1 MAEQEPSQIKSDIL
15 TRVRGLYL
23 VFIAVVAVVLVR
35 LVYVQ
40 FFAPETRINAKR
52 LSTRIFLPDTVYAQ
66 RGSILARGGEP
77 LATSIF
83 RYQPQFDFAS
93 EGFADEET
101 FHTQSDSLAK
111 LLSAYFGDRS
121 VDQYR
126 RLLRSR
132 RDSARRYRL
141 GDPHDTTYYR
151 EDEGV
156 LLLLLDLMTG
166 RAKVTETVRDT
177 LRNHRPTKI
186 LPRDVDYGEWEVL
199 RKYPI
204 LNYNMGVTYSLAEYD
219 RRIYPQGDLARRL
232 IGRTGTAGNYGL
244 ELLYDD
250 QLKGENGFSVRQR
263 IARGF
268 STRVAEAEHQDAV
281 DGMNVVTTLDLNLQD
296 VADRALRAQLE
307 KQNATWGTTLVMES
321 QTGEILA
328 MANLGRTAD
337 GRLTERENYA
347 LGYSME
353 PGSTFKLATILTL
366 LDDAKMPPE
375 KIYETHDGNPVTIGQ
390 AKNIRDS
397 HRGDHAIALKRAV
410 AGSSNVYF
418 AKAVWEYYGQ
428 TGKKQQFSDHLHRV
442 LGLGETVGLDSL
454 GERKPSVTTDWK
466 VPDPGIMLVK
476 MSYGY
481 RVQMTP
487 MQMLTFYNAIANG
500 GHKIAPVLVKELRQ
514 GDRTVATFKTHTLRE
529 KICSDETLAIV
540 RDCLEEVAKTGTAAA
555 YFSDTT
561 RFSVAAKT
569 GTAQITSGESGHY
582 LGSMVAY
589 FPAEHPRYT
598 VLTTIRTKQQSGKS
612 YYGAGLAGPV
622 VKRVVDYLYA
632 REEAWASTLEADS
645 LHRRPTQLKGGSIR
659 QLREVADRL
668 ASGVHFEERQGWGR
682 ASVDSLAAVQIKSLK
697 TTRGTMPDVRS
708 MGLKDALFV
717 LEQCG
722 LRVTVEGSGAV
733 YEQSIAPAQ
742 PIREGDAVL
751 IRLKR

>member
-15 TRVRGLYL
+15 MRVRGLYL
-23 VFIAVVAVVLVR
+23 VFILVVVIVLMR
-35 LVYVQ
+35 LCYVQ
-40 FFAPETRINAKR
+40 FLAPETRHNAKR

-66 RGSILARGGEP
+66 RGSILSRDGEP
-77 LATSIF
+77 LASSIF
-83 RYQPQFDFAS
+83 RYQPHFDFAS

-101 FHTQSDSLAK
+101 FLTQSDSLAK

-121 VDQYR
+121 AAEYR
-126 RLLRSR
+126 RLLRSK

-141 GDPHDTTYYR
+141 GKEYDTTYYR

-166 RAKVTETVRDT
+166 RAKVTERVRDT

-204 LNYNMGVTYSLAEYD
+204 LNYNMGVTYALSEYD

-244 ELLYDD
+244 ELLYDE
-250 QLKGENGFSVRQR
+250 QLRGEHGFSVRQR

-268 STRVAEAEHQDAV
+268 STRVAGAEHRDAV
-281 DGMNVVTTLDLNLQD
+281 DGMHVVTTIDLNLQD

-321 QTGEILA
+321 RTGEILA
-328 MANLGRTAD
+328 MANLGRSAD

-353 PGSTFKLATILTL
+353 PGSTFKLATVLTL
-366 LDDAKMPPE
+366 LDDAGMSPDRV
-375 KIYETHDGNPVTIGQ
+375 YETHDGNPVKVGP
-390 AKNIRDS
+390 AENIRDS
-397 HRGDHAIALKRAV
+397 HRGDHEIALKRAV

-442 LGLGETVGLDSL
+442 LGLGETTGLDSL
-454 GERKPSVTTDWK
+454 GERKPSVTTAWK

-487 MQMLTFYNAIANG
+487 MQMLTFYNAVANG
-500 GHKIAPVLVKELRQ
+500 GKKIAPVLVKELRR
-514 GDRTVATFKTHTLRE
+514 GDRTVTEFKTHTLRE
-529 KICSDETLAIV
+529 KICSDQTLAIV
-540 RDCLEEVAKTGTAAA
+540 RDCLEEVAKTGTAVAF
-555 YFSDTT
+555 FSDTT
-561 RFSVAAKT
+561 RLRVGAKT
-569 GTAQITSGESGHY
+569 GTAQITSGEAGHY

-589 FPAEHPRYT
+589 FPAENPRYT
-598 VLTTIRTKQQSGKS
+598 VLTTIRTKQQAGKA
-612 YYGAGLAGPV
+612 YYGASLAGPV
-622 VKRVVDYLYA
+622 VKRVVDYLFA
-632 REEAWASTLEADS
+632 RDEQWASELDS
-645 LHRRPTQLKGGSIR
+645 DRARHRPEQFKGGAIN

-668 ASGVHFEERQGWGR
+668 AADVRFDERRGWGS
-682 ASVDSLAAVQIKSLK
+682 ATVDSLAAVDIKSLK
-697 TTRGTMPDVRS
+697 AERGVMPDVRR
-708 MGLKDALFV
+708 MGLKDALFL

-733 YEQSIAPAQ
+733 REQSIAPGQ
-742 PIREGDAVL
+742 PIRGGEAVL
-751 IRLKR
+751 IRLRR

>member
-15 TRVRGLYL
+15 MRVRGLYL
-23 VFIAVVAVVLVR
+23 VFIVVVVVVLLR
-35 LVYVQ
+35 LCYVQ
-40 FFAPETRINAKR
+40 FVAPETRHNARR
-52 LSTRIFLPDTVYAQ
+52 LSTRIFLPDTIYAQ
-66 RGSILARGGEP
+66 RGSILSRDGEP

-83 RYQPQFDFAS
+83 RYQPRFDFAS

-101 FHTQSDSLAK
+101 FRTQADSLAK
-111 LLSAYFGDRS
+111 LLSSYFGDRS
-121 VDQYR
+121 AAAYR
-126 RLLRSR
+126 RLLYAK

-141 GDPHDTTYYR
+141 GEPHDTTYYR

-156 LLLLLDLMTG
+156 LMLLLDLMTG

-186 LPRDVDYGEWEVL
+186 FPRDVDYGEWEVL

-204 LNYNMGVTYSLAEYD
+204 LNYNMGVTYALSEYD
-219 RRIYPQGDLARRL
+219 RRVYPQGDLARRL

-244 ELLYDD
+244 ELLYDE
-250 QLKGENGFSVRQR
+250 QLRGEHGFSVRQR

-268 STRVAEAEHQDAV
+268 STRVAGAEHRDAV
-281 DGMNVVTTLDLNLQD
+281 DGLHVVTTLDLNLQD
-296 VADRALRAQLE
+296 VADRALREQLE

-321 QTGEILA
+321 RTGEILA
-328 MANLGRTAD
+328 MANLGRSAD
-337 GRLTERENYA
+337 GTLSERENYA

-353 PGSTFKLATILTL
+353 PGSTFKLATVLTL
-366 LDDAKMPPE
+366 LDEAKMSPE
-375 KIYETHDGNPVTIGQ
+375 KSYETHDGNPVKVGP
-390 AKNIRDS
+390 AENIRDS
-397 HRGDHAIALKRAV
+397 HRGDHEIALKRAV

-428 TGKKQQFSDHLHRV
+428 TGRKQHFSDHLHRV
-442 LGLGETVGLDSL
+442 LGLGETSGLDSL
-454 GERKPSVTTDWK
+454 GERRPSVTTDWK

-500 GHKIAPVLVKELRQ
+500 GRKVAPVLVRELRH
-514 GDRTVATFKTHTLRE
+514 GDRTVAEFTTRTLRE
-529 KICSDETLAIV
+529 KICSEETLAIV
-540 RDCLEEVAKTGTAAA
+540 RDCLEEVAKTGTAAPF
-555 YFSDTT
+555 FSDTT
-561 RFSVAAKT
+561 RLRVAAKT
-569 GTAQITSGESGHY
+569 GTAQITSGEKGHY

-589 FPAEHPRYT
+589 FPAENPRYT
-598 VLTTIRTKQQSGKS
+598 VLTTIRTKQQSGKT

-632 REEAWASTLEADS
+632 REESWASELESDR
-645 LHRRPTQLKGGSIR
+645 LNRRPEQFKGGSIS

-668 ASGVHFEERQGWGR
+668 AAEVSFDERKGWGR
-682 ASVDSLAAVQIKSLK
+682 ATVDSLSQVAITAIQAE
-697 TTRGTMPDVRS
+697 RGVMPDVRG

-722 LRVTVEGSGAV
+722 LRVTVEGHGAV
-733 YEQSIAPAQ
+733 REQSIAPGQ
-742 PIREGDAVL
+742 PIRGGGAVL
-751 IRLKR
+751 IRLSR

>member
-15 TRVRGLYL
+15 TRVRALYL
-23 VFIAVVAVVLVR
+23 VFILVVAVVLVR

-40 FFAPETRINAKR
+40 FLAPETRHNAKR
-52 LSTRIFLPDTVYAQ
+52 LATRIFLPDTVYAQ
-66 RGSILARGGEP
+66 RGSILARDGEP
-77 LATSIF
+77 LASSIF
-83 RYQPQFDFAS
+83 RYQPRFDFAS

-101 FHTQSDSLAK
+101 FLTQSDSLAK

-121 VDQYR
+121 VEQYR
-126 RLLRSR
+126 RLLRSK

-141 GDPHDTTYYR
+141 GKERDTTYYR

-166 RAKVTETVRDT
+166 RAKVTERVRDT
-177 LRNHRPTKI
+177 LRDHRPTKI
-186 LPRDVDYGEWEVL
+186 LPRDVDYGEWEEL

-204 LNYNMGVTYSLAEYD
+204 LNYNMGVTYSLDEYD

-250 QLKGENGFSVRQR
+250 ELKGENGFSVRQR

-268 STRVAEAEHQDAV
+268 STRVADAEHRDAV
-281 DGMNVVTTLDLNLQD
+281 DGLHVVTTLDLNLQD

-321 QTGEILA
+321 RTGEILA
-328 MANLGRTAD
+328 MANLGRAGD
-337 GRLTERENYA
+337 GRIIERENYA

-353 PGSTFKLATILTL
+353 PGSTFKLATVLTL
-366 LDDAKMPPE
+366 LDDAQMSPDKV
-375 KIYETHDGNPVTIGQ
+375 YETHDGNPVTVGQ

-428 TGKKQQFSDHLHRV
+428 TGKKQQFSDHLHKV
-442 LGLGETVGLDSL
+442 LGLGETTGLDSL

-487 MQMLTFYNAIANG
+487 MQMLTFYNAIAN
-500 GHKIAPVLVKELRQ
+500 
-514 GDRTVATFKTHTLRE
+514 
-529 KICSDETLAIV
+529 
-540 RDCLEEVAKTGTAAA
+540 
-555 YFSDTT
+555 
-561 RFSVAAKT
+561 
-569 GTAQITSGESGHY
+569 
-582 LGSMVAY
+582 
-589 FPAEHPRYT
+589 
-598 VLTTIRTKQQSGKS
+598 
-612 YYGAGLAGPV
+612 
-622 VKRVVDYLYA
+622 
-632 REEAWASTLEADS
+632 
-645 LHRRPTQLKGGSIR
+645 
-659 QLREVADRL
+659 
-668 ASGVHFEERQGWGR
+668 
-682 ASVDSLAAVQIKSLK
+682 
-697 TTRGTMPDVRS
+697 
-708 MGLKDALFV
+708 
-717 LEQCG
+717 
-722 LRVTVEGSGAV
+722 
-733 YEQSIAPAQ
+733 
-742 PIREGDAVL
+742 
-751 IRLKR
+751 

>member
-1 MAEQEPSQIKSDIL
+1 MAVQEPSQIKSDIL

-23 VFIAVVAVVLVR
+23 VFIAVVVLVLVR

-40 FFAPETRINAKR
+40 FFAPETRTNAQR

-66 RGSILARGGEP
+66 RGSILARDGEP

-101 FHTQSDSLAK
+101 FLLQSDSLAK

-121 VDQYR
+121 TEQYR
-126 RLLRSR
+126 RLLRSK
-132 RDSARRYRL
+132 RDSARRYTL
-141 GDPHDTTYYR
+141 GEPRDTTYYR

-156 LLLLLDLMTG
+156 LLLLLDLLTG

-186 LPRDVDYGEWEVL
+186 LPRDVDYGEWEIL

-219 RRIYPQGDLARRL
+219 RRVYPQGDLARRL

-250 QLKGENGFSVRQR
+250 QLKGEHGFSVRQR

-268 STRVAEAEHQDAV
+268 STRVAEAEHRDAL
-281 DGMNVVTTLDLNLQD
+281 DGMHVVTTLDLNLQD

-307 KQNATWGTTLVMES
+307 AQNATWGTTLVMES
-321 QTGEILA
+321 KTGEILA
-328 MANLGRTAD
+328 MANVGRSAD
-337 GRLTERENYA
+337 GRLSERENYA
-347 LGYSME
+347 LSRSME

-366 LDDAKMPPE
+366 LDDAGMSPE
-375 KIYETHDGNPVTIGQ
+375 RVYETHDGNPVTIGQ

-397 HRGDHAIALKRAV
+397 HRGDHEIALKRAV

-428 TGKKQQFSDHLHRV
+428 TGKRQQFSDHLHKV

-454 GERKPSVTTDWK
+454 GERKPSITTDWK

-487 MQMLTFYNAIANG
+487 MQMLTFYNAIANDG
-500 GHKIAPVLVKELRQ
+500 RKIAPVLVKELRQ
-514 GDRTVATFKTHTLRE
+514 GDRTVAAFETHTLRE
-529 KICSDETLAIV
+529 KICTDETLSIV
-540 RDCLEEVAKTGTAAA
+540 RECLEEVAKTGTAAY

-561 RFSVAAKT
+561 RLRVAAKT
-569 GTAQITSGESGHY
+569 GTAQITSGEAGHY
-582 LGSMVAY
+582 LGSMVVY
-589 FPAEHPRYT
+589 FPAENPRYT
-598 VLTTIRTKQQSGKS
+598 VLTTIRTKQQAGKS

-622 VKRVVDYLYA
+622 VKRVVDYLYT
-632 REEAWASTLEADS
+632 RDEKWASTLEADS
-645 LHRRPTQLKGGSIR
+645 LTRHPKQMKGGSVR
-659 QLREVADRL
+659 QMREVADRL
-668 ASGVHFEERQGWGR
+668 ANDLEADVRQGWGR
-682 ASVDSLAAVQIKSLK
+682 ASVDSSAVVRIESLDAE
-697 TTRGTMPDVRS
+697 RGVMPDVRT

-722 LRVTVEGSGAV
+722 LRVTVEGSGSV
-733 YEQSIAPAQ
+733 HEQSIAPGQ
-742 PIREGDAVL
+742 PIRESQAVL
-751 IRLKR
+751 IRLRR